1 MYHRLIGT
9 LDWLSGRIA
18 RLHST
23 EIAHLC
29 APVVDG
35 PIAPHLSEQRAIALN
50 HLKTPSP
57 DRQ

>member
-1 MYHRLIGT
+1 M
-9 LDWLSGRIA
+9 SGRIA